1 VKPYFLLTLVL
12 FALSL
17 DAMGFPRL
25 YAMAVLMAVIAVLIH
40 HAVTR

>member
-1 VKPYFLLTLVL
+1 MKPYFLLTLVL

-25 YAMAVLMAVIAVLIH
+25 YAMAILVAVIAVLIH

>member
-1 VKPYFLLTLVL
+1 MKPYFLLTLVL

-25 YAMAVLMAVIAVLIH
+25 YAMAILFAIIAVLIH